1 MKTLIEYINEGNI
14 NEALNRERFEKGGYE
29 YEEIILTKDFNYMSK
44 ADFLERSKIRPGAYG
59 AHKKLL
65 KKFENLNWINSN
77 GDIIIPK
84 GTIMTCYDKS
94 IDAYGKRN
102 LDIYDFS
109 LHATDSIFFLYPA
122 HHDVEKFFKSV
133 KLYNQK

>member
-1 MKTLIEYINEGNI
+1 MKTLKECI

-29 YEEIILTKDFNYMSK
+29 YKEIILTKDFNYMSK
-44 ADFLERSKIRPGAYG
+44 ADFLERSKIRPGSYC

-65 KKFENLNWINSN
+65 KKFEKLNWINPE

-84 GTIMTCYDKS
+84 GTIMTCYGES
-94 IDAYGKRN
+94 MEAFGTRH
-102 LDIYDFS
+102 LDVYDFS

-122 HHDVEKFFKSV
+122 HHDVDKFFKSV